1 MKKIFRSSFIAIFLV
16 CLSLSFTLSSCF
28 LDGNGKDDKSDK
40 DSTEV
45 KSYIDQLMSQYYYWA
60 DQMPSSSMKGKSVDE
75 YFQSRLVS
83 KDRWSWMM
91 NGYSYNSMET
101 GISTS
106 YGFHISQ
113 PIDYFQDYDVYV
125 TYVDK
130 NSPLAKAGVTRGW
143 QLTHIAGTDV
153 KTLIKNERFYDEI
166 ERASNKFTFKNTNDE
181 SVELNLTQTSYQS
194 NSVTLSKIFTAAD
207 CDKLSKSA
215 KVGYILYT
223 TFNSNM
229 KNEVISTL
237 TQMKSQGVTDLIL
250 DLRYNGGG
258 DLDLCN
264 VIAGYLAPASADGK
278 VFVTLSHNLANK
290 KEDKS
295 YKIKHEANSL
305 DLDRL
310 YVITGSRTA
319 SASESMIN
327 CLNPYIEVQ
336 TVGGQTYGKPNGM
349 YVFLYPPKAN
359 EKDID
364 YAFLPICFYCMNSE
378 GKADY
383 DNGITP
389 KNKRYDDLYHDFS
402 GKEDLIKACLEHIA
416 TGSYPD
422 LPDTKA
428 TKASDGIGKELHFR
442 DGFTGAFIKK

>member
-75 YFQSRLVS
+75 YFMSRLVR

-153 KTLIKNERFYDEI
+153 ETLIRTERFYDEI
-166 ERASNKFTFKNTNDE
+166 ERASNKFT
-181 SVELNLTQTSYQS
+181 L
-194 NSVTLSKIFTAAD
+194 
-207 CDKLSKSA
+207 
-215 KVGYILYT
+215 
-223 TFNSNM
+223 
-229 KNEVISTL
+229 
-237 TQMKSQGVTDLIL
+237 
-250 DLRYNGGG
+250 
-258 DLDLCN
+258 
-264 VIAGYLAPASADGK
+264 
-278 VFVTLSHNLANK
+278 
-290 KEDKS
+290 
-295 YKIKHEANSL
+295 
-305 DLDRL
+305 
-310 YVITGSRTA
+310 
-319 SASESMIN
+319 
-327 CLNPYIEVQ
+327 
-336 TVGGQTYGKPNGM
+336 
-349 YVFLYPPKAN
+349 
-359 EKDID
+359 
-364 YAFLPICFYCMNSE
+364 
-378 GKADY
+378 
-383 DNGITP
+383 
-389 KNKRYDDLYHDFS
+389 KR
-402 GKEDLIKACLEHIA
+402 GAEP
-416 TGSYPD
+416 YPD
-422 LPDTKA
+422 LL
-428 TKASDGIGKELHFR
+428 SEQFR
-442 DGFTGAFIKK
+442 HLVQNIHRR